1 MICLLYGRAIIHFL
15 CRPVNR
21 FAGTRLEDL
30 QGEIATLCKDQHG
43 CRYLQKKLEEGNPDY
58 RDMIF
63 RETFGHFAELM
74 TGEKRIFTS
83 FYWNSS

>member
-1 MICLLYGRAIIHFL
+1 MYAQHWFTLTFSDLILTSS
-15 CRPVNR
+15 VNR

-43 CRYLQKKLEEGNPDY
+43 CRYLQKKLEEGIPEH

-63 RETFGHFAELM
+63 RETFSHFAELM
-74 TGEKRIFTS
+74 TGKAPV
-83 FYWNSS
+83 